1 MPAFPTYGP
10 EDIAALDNQAAAIL
24 AVFAARG
31 YTRHEPAILQ
41 PAQIFVDR
49 SGEEIRRRTFEL
61 TDPAGR
67 ELCLR
72 PDLTIP
78 TCKWQ
83 IESGNAYP
91 ARLCYHGLAFRHR
104 PPASPKGSAAASE
117 TLMAR
122 RSFSEGGGDG
132 PSQFYQAGAELLG
145 LEDRAA
151 GEVEMMTLAV
161 DALRAAGL
169 TEFEVK
175 IGDLGLFAT
184 LVDALDV
191 PAQWRGRLKR
201 HFWRSGYFEAL
212 LARMVAGSVNDAQR
226 AIDKLHGLG
235 TAELRPAIEAL
246 LDKERDAPLG
256 ARTREEIVAR
266 LMLLAANGAPKLDAK
281 VAETITRVLAVSGSA
296 PTALAEI
303 RTLTKSVAAKMEK
316 PLAAM
321 EARLSALKT
330 LGIDPAA
337 VRFAAHFGRNLEYYT
352 GFVFE
357 FWSHDGVELAGGGR
371 YDTLM
376 ESLGAPRGTSAIG
389 IAIRTER
396 VLAARGGR

>member
-10 EDIAALDNQAAAIL
+10 EEIAALDKQAGTIL
-24 AVFAARG
+24 GVFAARG
-31 YTRHEPAILQ
+31 YTRHEPAVLQ

-61 TDPAGR
+61 TDPSGR

-78 TCKWQ
+78 TCQWQ
-83 IESGNAYP
+83 VASGNPYP

-104 PPASPKGSAAASE
+104 P
-117 TLMAR
+117 
-122 RSFSEGGGDG
+122 GDG
-132 PSQFYQAGAELLG
+132 PTQFYQAGAELLG

-151 GEVEMMTLAV
+151 GDVEMMALAV
-161 DALRAAGL
+161 EALRAAGL
-169 TEFEVK
+169 AQFEMK

-201 HFWRSGYFEAL
+201 HFWRAGYFDGL
-212 LARMVAGSVNDAQR
+212 LARMVAGAVSDAER
-226 AIDKLHGLG
+226 AIDALHGLRAG
-235 TAELRPAIEAL
+235 ELRPAIEAL
-246 LDKERDAPLG
+246 LDREGDAPLG
-256 ARTREEIVAR
+256 ARTREEIVER
-266 LMLLAANGAPKLDAK
+266 LMIQASDGAAPRLDAK
-281 VAETITRVLAVSGSA
+281 VAETIKLVLEVSGPA
-296 PTALAEI
+296 PGALEQI
-303 RTLTKSVAAKMEK
+303 RALTKSVAAKMEK

-321 EARLSALKT
+321 EARLAALEA
-330 LGIDPAA
+330 LSVDPAS
-337 VRFAAHFGRNLEYYT
+337 VRFVAHFGRNLEYYT

-357 FWSHDGVELAGGGR
+357 FWTPDGVEIAGGGR

-376 ESLGAPRGTSAIG
+376 ESLGAPRGTTAIG
-389 IAIRTER
+389 CAIRSER
-396 VLAARGGR
+396 LLAASRRGC

>member
-10 EDIAALDNQAAAIL
+10 EEIAALDKQADAIL
-24 AVFAARG
+24 GVFAARG

-61 TDPAGR
+61 TDPSGR

-83 IESGNAYP
+83 VESGNPYP

-104 PPASPKGSAAASE
+104 P
-117 TLMAR
+117 
-122 RSFSEGGGDG
+122 GDG
-132 PSQFYQAGAELLG
+132 LSQFYQAGAELLG
-145 LEDRAA
+145 LPDRAA
-151 GEVEMMTLAV
+151 GDGEMMTLAV

-169 TEFEVK
+169 TDFEMK

-212 LARMVAGSVNDAQR
+212 LARMVSGAMNEAER
-226 AIDKLHGLG
+226 AIDALHGLG
-235 TAELRPAIEAL
+235 LMDLKPAIEAL
-246 LDKERDAPLG
+246 LDKEADAPLG
-256 ARTREEIVAR
+256 GRTREEIIER
-266 LMLLAANGAPKLDAK
+266 LTIQASDGAAPRLDAG
-281 VAETITRVLAVSGSA
+281 VAEIITHVLAVSGPA
-296 PTALAEI
+296 PGALEKI
-303 RTLTKSVAAKMEK
+303 RKLTKSVAAKMEK

-321 EARLSALKT
+321 EARLAVLKAL
-330 LGIDPAA
+330 GVDPKA
-337 VRFAAHFGRNLEYYT
+337 VRFVAHFGRNLEYYT

-357 FWSHDGVELAGGGR
+357 FWTRGGASEIAGGGR
-371 YDTLM
+371 YDTLL
-376 ESLGAPRGTSAIG
+376 ESLGAPRGTTAVG
-389 IAIRTER
+389 CAIRSER
-396 VLAARGGR
+396 LLAAVRGGR

>member
-10 EDIAALDNQAAAIL
+10 QEIAALDKQADAIL

-61 TDPAGR
+61 TDPSGR

-83 IESGNAYP
+83 VESGNPYP

-104 PPASPKGSAAASE
+104 S
-117 TLMAR
+117 
-122 RSFSEGGGDG
+122 GDG

-145 LEDRAA
+145 LQDRAA
-151 GEVEMMTLAV
+151 GDVEMMTLAV

-169 TEFEVK
+169 ADFEMK

-212 LARMVAGSVNDAQR
+212 LARMVSGAMNEAER
-226 AIDKLHGLG
+226 AIDALHGLG
-235 TAELRPAIEAL
+235 LMDLKPAIEAL
-246 LDKERDAPLG
+246 IDKEGDAPLG
-256 ARTREEIVAR
+256 GRTREEIIER
-266 LMLLAANGAPKLDAK
+266 LTIQASDGAAPRLDAS
-281 VAETITRVLAVSGSA
+281 VADTITRMLAVSGPASG
-296 PTALAEI
+296 ALEQI

-321 EARLSALKT
+321 ETRLAALKA
-330 LGIDPAA
+330 LGVDPGS
-337 VRFAAHFGRNLEYYT
+337 VRFVAHFGRNLEYYT

-357 FWSHDGVELAGGGR
+357 FWTRGGIIEIAGGGR
-371 YDTLM
+371 YDTLL
-376 ESLGAPRGTSAIG
+376 ESLGAPRGTTAVG
-389 IAIRTER
+389 CAIRSER
-396 VLAARGGR
+396 LLAAVRGGR

>member
-10 EDIAALDNQAAAIL
+10 EEIAALDKQADAIL

-61 TDPAGR
+61 TDPSGR

-83 IESGNAYP
+83 VESGNPYP

-104 PPASPKGSAAASE
+104 Q
-117 TLMAR
+117 
-122 RSFSEGGGDG
+122 GDG

-145 LEDRAA
+145 LQDRAA
-151 GEVEMMTLAV
+151 GDVEMMTLAV

-169 TEFEVK
+169 ADFEMK
-175 IGDLGLFAT
+175 IGDLGLFST

-212 LARMVAGSVNDAQR
+212 LARMVSGAMNEAER
-226 AIDKLHGLG
+226 AIDALHGLG
-235 TAELRPAIEAL
+235 LMDLKPAIEAL
-246 LDKERDAPLG
+246 IDKEGDAPLG
-256 ARTREEIVAR
+256 GRTRAEIIER
-266 LMLLAANGAPKLDAK
+266 LTIQASDGAAPRLDAG
-281 VAETITRVLAVSGSA
+281 VAEVITRMLTVSGPA
-296 PTALAEI
+296 PGALEQI
-303 RTLTKSVAAKMEK
+303 RSLTKAVAAKMEK

-321 EARLSALKT
+321 EARLAALKS
-330 LGIDPAA
+330 LGVDPES
-337 VRFAAHFGRNLEYYT
+337 VRFVAHFGRNLEYYT

-357 FWSHDGVELAGGGR
+357 FWTRGGTEIAGGGR
-371 YDTLM
+371 YDTLL
-376 ESLGAPRGTSAIG
+376 ESLGAPRGTTAVG
-389 IAIRTER
+389 CAIRSER
-396 VLAARGGR
+396 LLAAVRGEA

>member
-10 EDIAALDNQAAAIL
+10 EEIAALDEQAAAIL
-24 AVFAARG
+24 SVFTARG

-61 TDPAGR
+61 TDPSGR

-78 TCKWQ
+78 ACQWQ
-83 IESGNAYP
+83 VESGNPYP

-104 PPASPKGSAAASE
+104 P
-117 TLMAR
+117 
-122 RSFSEGGGDG
+122 GDG
-132 PSQFYQAGAELLG
+132 PTQFYQAGAELLG

-151 GEVEMMTLAV
+151 GDVEMMALAV
-161 DALRAAGL
+161 EALRAAGL
-169 TEFEVK
+169 AQFEIK
-175 IGDLGLFAT
+175 LGDLDLFTT
-184 LVDALDV
+184 LVDALEV

-201 HFWRSGYFEAL
+201 HFWRAGYFDAL
-212 LARMVAGSVNDAQR
+212 LARMVAGAVSDAER
-226 AIDKLHGLG
+226 AIDALHGLG
-235 TAELRPAIEAL
+235 AAELRPAIEAL
-246 LDKERDAPLG
+246 LDREGDAPSG
-256 ARTREEIVAR
+256 ARTREEIIER
-266 LMLLAANGAPKLDAK
+266 LTIQASDGTAPRLDAN
-281 VAETITRVLAVSGSA
+281 VAETITRVLAVSGPA
-296 PTALAEI
+296 PVTLEQI

-321 EARLSALKT
+321 EARLAALAA
-330 LGIDPAA
+330 LGVDPAS
-337 VRFAAHFGRNLEYYT
+337 VRFVAHFGRNLEYYT

-357 FWSHDGVELAGGGR
+357 FWSRDKSGPIEIAGGGR

-376 ESLGAPRGTSAIG
+376 ESLGAPHGTTAIG
-389 IAIRTER
+389 CAIRSER
-396 VLAARGGR
+396 LLAACRGGK

>member
-10 EDIAALDNQAAAIL
+10 DEIAALDKQAEAIL

-61 TDPAGR
+61 TDPSGR

-83 IESGNAYP
+83 VESGNPYP

-104 PPASPKGSAAASE
+104 P
-117 TLMAR
+117 
-122 RSFSEGGGDG
+122 GDG
-132 PSQFYQAGAELLG
+132 PTQFYQAGAELLG

-151 GEVEMMTLAV
+151 GDGEMIALVVE
-161 DALRAAGL
+161 ALRAAGL
-169 TEFEVK
+169 AEFEMK
-175 IGDLGLFAT
+175 LGDLGLFST
-184 LVDALDV
+184 LVDALEV

-201 HFWRSGYFEAL
+201 HFWRAGYFDAL
-212 LARMVAGSVNDAQR
+212 LARMVAGAASDAER
-226 AIDKLHGLG
+226 AIDALHGLG
-235 TAELRPAIEAL
+235 AAELRPAVEAL
-246 LDKERDAPLG
+246 LDKEGDAPLG
-256 ARTREEIVAR
+256 GRTREEIIER
-266 LMLLAANGAPKLDAK
+266 LTIQAADGAAPKLDAK
-281 VAETITRVLAVSGSA
+281 VAETIKLVLEVSGPA
-296 PTALAEI
+296 PGALEQI
-303 RTLTKSVAAKMEK
+303 RTLTRAVAAKMEK

-321 EARLSALKT
+321 EARLAALAA
-330 LGIDPAA
+330 LGVDPAS
-337 VRFAAHFGRNLEYYT
+337 VRFVAHFGRNLEYYT

-357 FWSHDGVELAGGGR
+357 FWSRGVEIAGGGR
-371 YDTLM
+371 YDTLL
-376 ESLGAPRGTSAIG
+376 ETLGAPRGTTAIG
-389 IAIRTER
+389 IAIRSER
-396 VLAARGGR
+396 LLAACGGQR

>member
-10 EDIAALDNQAAAIL
+10 EDIAALDKQAEAIL
-24 AVFAARG
+24 GVFKACG

-61 TDPAGR
+61 TDPSGR

-83 IESGNAYP
+83 VASGRPYP

-104 PPASPKGSAAASE
+104 P
-117 TLMAR
+117 
-122 RSFSEGGGDG
+122 GDG
-132 PSQFYQAGAELLG
+132 PTQFYQAGAELLG
-145 LEDRAA
+145 LEDRAS
-151 GEVEMMTLAV
+151 GDVEMMALAV
-161 DALRAAGL
+161 EALRAAGL
-169 TEFEVK
+169 AKFEMK
-175 IGDLGLFAT
+175 LGDLALFST

-201 HFWRSGYFEAL
+201 HFWRAGYFDAL
-212 LARMVAGSVNDAQR
+212 LARMVAGAVSDAER
-226 AIDKLHGLG
+226 AIDALHGLG
-235 TAELRPAIEAL
+235 AAELRSAIEAL
-246 LDKERDAPLG
+246 LDKEGDAPLG
-256 ARTREEIVAR
+256 ARTREEIVER
-266 LMLLAANGAPKLDAK
+266 LTIQASDGAAPRLDAK
-281 VAETITRVLAVSGSA
+281 VAETITRVLAVSGPA
-296 PTALAEI
+296 PGALEQI

-321 EARLSALKT
+321 ETRLAALAA
-330 LGIDPAA
+330 LGVDPAS
-337 VRFAAHFGRNLEYYT
+337 VRFVAHFGRNLEYYT

-357 FWSHDGVELAGGGR
+357 FWSHDKGGPIEIAGGGR

-376 ESLGAPRGTSAIG
+376 ESLGAPRGTTAIG
-389 IAIRTER
+389 CAIRSER
-396 VLAARGGR
+396 LLAACRGGC